1 MVVES
6 PAPVVMESAAV
17 PVVENNVDA
26 APPAV
31 NGTAEEPAF
40 KPEVPNL
47 IRQLQGQIV
56 EAGATAVT
64 FNCEIKNATGV
75 GWSFNGKALAPDDKY
90 DIVMGDGGIVLTVKN
105 VTTED
110 SGIYVCYGVNTDGR
124 VTTVAYL
131 SVRGKREPSS
141 SSSSFVISLMHFF
154 FRSSDPANPGPKLQF
169 VTFPKSLVVS
179 ADSPFDIDCSF
190 TTAVSKCKECL
201 FKEKMP

>member
-1 MVVES
+1 MLKHSLYPPVAKPSAKPIANDGPMVVES

-56 EAGATAVT
+56 EAGAAAVT

-131 SVRGKREPSS
+131 SVRGK
-141 SSSSFVISLMHFF
+141 
-154 FRSSDPANPGPKLQF
+154 Q
-169 VTFPKSLVVS
+169 
-179 ADSPFDIDCSF
+179 
-190 TTAVSKCKECL
+190 
-201 FKEKMP
+201 